1 MASALF
7 RLCFIQTLF
16 RRRAV
21 DCGRDREW
29 GLRLMRGWLGLL
41 KVASLM
47 VVAAATSVPLYAQ
60 TPQPQPAAPA
70 GQQNRIALVIGNGNY
85 PALPR
90 VTAANDAG
98 LVAQTLQAAG
108 FDVIG
113 ARDLDGETLRRTFHD
128 FIQKAQ
134 SAGPDTVAVVYLAGY
149 GLQLAGE
156 NYFAPVDA
164 VMARDTDVPVEGLRV
179 GDYIRQLSALPLKAT
194 VVVLDAA
201 YAHPFAKEGQP
212 LAGGL
217 ALMEPDPRGL
227 IAFNA
232 APGTVAPPTSGNYGP
247 YAQALAEMIR
257 TGGIGLPEVF
267 NRVRLRVNEV
277 TKGAQV
283 PWDAHKLE
291 GEFLFF
297 ERAPDAPPV
306 QADQDAA
313 LRAKPIRD
321 FGAQDAYTAALAR
334 DTLADYEAFLAA
346 YPDDP
351 MAKRVRAIV
360 AARREAATWR
370 EAYRANS
377 QQAYWTY
384 LKRYPKGPH
393 AADARRRLAA
403 ISAPPEPPSA
413 FDAYAYDVPPPMPDE
428 YAYVDQPDLMFGD
441 PAYDFAP
448 PPPPPVFYL
457 PPPPDDF
464 VLLDPPFYYDDDPFY
479 LPQPLFVPIPV
490 YIRPPGY
497 VHPPVNGF
505 LFANIH
511 NRDVVNNVI
520 NRRPPPGAF
529 RPPPGGRYQPNGA
542 VRPAGPGMRPA
553 FAPRLPPS
561 AMQRGDLIRQGKV
574 AAPAGVLSGPAGRGR
589 PPASAQTPG
598 QGSRPGL
605 VRPNMLPGQAPG
617 GPGARPGSTMRPLP
631 NAALPGPS
639 MRGPAGP
646 NARPDRAVR
655 PGPGGGEPGARGPDR
670 FGPGSRSGGPRPEGS
685 PAMRP
690 SLSGPAARPQVQ
702 PPRAQSPSVQ
712 PPRVQPPQRPGFQ
725 QQPRFDRPAAM
736 PRPDAGPRMPP
747 QMQRP
752 MTVEPR
758 PQMQQMRPPQPQFQR
773 PPQSQPQFQRP
784 QPQAMPRPQP
794 QMQMQRPPQPQM
806 APRPMAAPPAMAR
819 PAPPP
824 RQAPPPRPAGPP
836 PRKPPGQ

>member
-1 MASALF
+1 
-7 RLCFIQTLF
+7 
-16 RRRAV
+16 
-21 DCGRDREW
+21 
-29 GLRLMRGWLGLL
+29 MRGWLGFL
-41 KVASLM
+41 KVAALVLVAA
-47 VVAAATSVPLYAQ
+47 VVAVPSRAQ
-60 TPQPQPAAPA
+60 TPPQPPAAA
-70 GQQNRIALVIGNGNY
+70 GQNRIALVIGNGNY
-85 PALPR
+85 QASPR
-90 VTAANDAG
+90 ATAANDAG

-134 SAGPDTVAVVYLAGY
+134 AAGPDTVAVVYLAGY

-156 NYFAPVDA
+156 NYFVPVDA
-164 VMARDTDVPVEGLRV
+164 VMARDTDVAVEGLRI
-179 GDYIRQLSALPLKAT
+179 GDYVRQLSALPLKAT

-201 YAHPFAKEGQP
+201 YAHPFAREGQP

-217 ALMEPDPRGL
+217 ALMEPAPRGL

-232 APGTVAPPTSGNYGP
+232 APGTVAPPTTGNYGP

-283 PWDAHKLE
+283 PWDAHKLDSD
-291 GEFLFF
+291 FLFF

-321 FGAQDAYTAALAR
+321 FSAQDAYTAALAR
-334 DTLADYEAFLAA
+334 DTLSDYEAFLAA

-351 MAKRVRAIV
+351 LAKRVRAIV
-360 AARREAATWR
+360 AARREATTWR
-370 EAYRANS
+370 EAYRANTER
-377 QQAYWTY
+377 AYWTY

-403 ISAPPEPPSA
+403 IAAPPEPPSA

-464 VLLDPPFYYDDDPFY
+464 VLLDPPFYYDDGPFY
-479 LPQPLFVPIPV
+479 LPQPVFIPIPV

-497 VHPPVNGF
+497 VHPPRNGF

-529 RPPPGGRYQPNGA
+529 GPMPGGRYQPKGPA
-542 VRPAGPGMRPA
+542 RPAEFAARPGFVPG
-553 FAPRLPPS
+553 LPPS
-561 AMQRGDLIRQGKV
+561 ARQRSDLIRQGKV
-574 AAPAGVLSGPAGRGR
+574 AAPAGVLSGPSGRGR
-589 PPASAQTPG
+589 MPGSAPTPE
-598 QGSRPGL
+598 QGPRPGAI
-605 VRPNMLPGQAPG
+605 RPGNMLPGQGPGGPGGRPGENMRPLPGTALPAPSARG
-617 GPGARPGSTMRPLP
+617 PAGPGARPE
-631 NAALPGPS
+631 
-639 MRGPAGP
+639 
-646 NARPDRAVR
+646 RAVR
-655 PGPGGGEPGARGPDR
+655 PDLGGREPGGRGPERAGPGYR
-670 FGPGSRSGGPRPEGS
+670 PGSPRPEMPS
-685 PAMRP
+685 AMRP
-690 SLSGPAARPQVQ
+690 SPSGPAARPQVQ
-702 PPRAQSPSVQ
+702 PP
-712 PPRVQPPQRPGFQ
+712 QR
-725 QQPRFDRPAAM
+725 QQPRFERPSAM
-736 PRPDAGPRMPP
+736 PRPDAGPRMSP
-747 QMQRP
+747 QFQRP
-752 MTVEPR
+752 MAVEPR
-758 PQMQQMRPPQPQFQR
+758 PQMRPPQQPQFQRAPQPPQPQFQR
-773 PPQSQPQFQRP
+773 PSQPQPQFQRP
-784 QPQAMPRPQP
+784 QPQAMPPQAMPRPQP

-806 APRPMAAPPAMAR
+806 APRPMAPPPAMAR
-819 PAPPP
+819 P
-824 RQAPPPRPAGPP
+824 APPPRPAGPP